1 MILSAILLFGLAT
14 ALGLSIV
21 VIGIRYHRS
30 SLALG
35 LSHASVALLALGFL
49 FVQIFRGPVN
59 KFNNAAALLLVL
71 ALCGGGLLLLLR
83 EGRKPPPMVIVS
95 IHAMMAI
102 TGLLLLV
109 LGYLH
114 QN

>member
-1 MILSAILLFGLAT
+1 MIVSALLLFALAT
-14 ALGLSIV
+14 ALGFSMV
-21 VIGIRYHRS
+21 VIGVRYHRG

-49 FVQIFRGPVN
+49 FVQIYRGPVD
-59 KFNNAAALLLVL
+59 KFNNAAALLFVL

-83 EGRKPPPMVIVS
+83 EGGRPPPMVLVS
-95 IHAMMAI
+95 IHAIFALA
-102 TGLLLLV
+102 GLLLLL

>member
-14 ALGLSIV
+14 ALGLSMV
-21 VIGIRYHRS
+21 VLGVRYHRG

-49 FVQIFRGPVN
+49 FVQIFHGPIDM
-59 KFNNAAALLLVL
+59 FNNTAALLLVL
-71 ALCGGGLLLLLR
+71 ALCGGGLLLALR
-83 EGRKPPPMVIVS
+83 EGRKPPPMLVVS
-95 IHAMMAI
+95 IHAIMALV
-102 TGLLLLV
+102 GLLILV